1 MITLSVPSAGIKL
14 NVRPGTR
21 LFDALRQARV
31 RLYSPCGGRGVCGK
45 CRVVVREGVSPPSD
59 VELRLL
65 DGKELEAGIRLACQT
80 VLTGDAVVRAA
91 GPSVDAATVPA
102 ASGAGVALSPEPG
115 AILSWGYSAAAGGGE
130 PRVRTRAVE
139 VDLESQ
145 DGEPSDWER
154 VAAALGTDGGAPPT
168 LALARRLPAV
178 LRGGAGAGKGADAV
192 AGRPRVCAVLL
203 DGTIVDVVDT
213 ERDVFGVALDIGT
226 TTVVAYLVNLVTGET
241 VNVEGI
247 LNPQAAYGADLIS
260 RISFAETPDGLETL
274 RREIVGAVNDLI
286 RRLTSASHVDSDQVY
301 LVGAVGNTC
310 MHHLFLGIPPKH
322 LARYPYNPVVRQC
335 NPLAPAEVGLDAMNE
350 RGQFF
355 FLPNIAGFVGSDAL
369 AVAVACGMSE
379 RSDPVLAI
387 DLGTNGEIILAG
399 QGRVLACSTAAGPA
413 FEGVNISCGMMAAP
427 GAIDAARLIERDG
440 ALDMALHVIGGGPP
454 LGICGSGLVSLVAAL
469 RRAGIVDETGAFV
482 RKDGRPPGPLESRLV
497 EGRGGLEFLL
507 FSPESDHL
515 AGPGYDPVPVEAPGD
530 AQSGGKCEGGST
542 GEDKEEGNG
551 GSKSNGKGEWAPMSG
566 NAGGAGTSG
575 GTGKRSNRDDS
586 ITGRGPTVVL
596 TQRDIREL
604 QLAKGAIRAGAEIL
618 LQELGINAGE
628 ISRVFLAGAF
638 GTYLDKDAA
647 AAIGLLPPTPRA
659 SVTSVGNA
667 AGEGAVLAITSR
679 DAYRE
684 ALRLARKIEHV
695 ELGAHA
701 RFQEIFAESMTLE
714 AG

>member
-21 LFDALRQARV
+21 LFDALREARV
-31 RLYSPCGGRGVCGK
+31 RLYSPCGGRGACGK
-45 CRVVVREGVSPPSD
+45 CRVVVAGGVSPPSD
-59 VELRLL
+59 IELKLL
-65 DGKELEAGIRLACQT
+65 DGKELEAGIRLACQA

-91 GPSVDAATVPA
+91 GPSVETIAPSAAP
-102 ASGAGVALSPEPG
+102 GAGVALSPEPG
-115 AILSWGYSAAAGGGE
+115 AILSWGHAAAAGGDK
-130 PRVRTRAVE
+130 PRVRTRTVE

-154 VAAALGTDGGAPPT
+154 VAAALGIDGGAPPT
-168 LALARRLPAV
+168 LVLARRLPTV
-178 LRGGAGAGKGADAV
+178 LRGSADAGRGTD
-192 AGRPRVCAVLL
+192 AGTRPSRVCAVLL
-203 DGTIVDVVDT
+203 DGTIVDVLDT

-241 VNVEGI
+241 VNVESI

-274 RREIVGAVNDLI
+274 RREIVGAVNGLI
-286 RRLTSASHVDSDQVY
+286 RRLATASHVDSDQVY

-350 RGQFF
+350 RGHFF

-369 AVAVACGMSE
+369 AVAVACGICE

-399 QGRVLACSTAAGPA
+399 RGRVLACSTAAGPA

-440 ALDMALHVIGGGPP
+440 ALDVALHVIGGGRP

-482 RKDGRPPGPLESRLV
+482 RKGGRPPGPLGSRLV
-497 EGRGGLEFLL
+497 EGREGLEFLL
-507 FSPESDHL
+507 FSPESDCL
-515 AGPGYDPVPVEAPGD
+515 VGPGSHPALAPGG

-542 GEDKEEGNG
+542 REDKEEGNG
-551 GSKSNGKGEWAPMSG
+551 GSKSNGKGEWAPISG
-566 NAGGAGTSG
+566 NAGGVGTGG
-575 GTGKRSNRDDS
+575 GTRKKSNRDDS
-586 ITGRGPTVVL
+586 ITGRGPTVAL

-647 AAIGLLPPTPRA
+647 AAIGLLPPTPRCRRRCD
-659 SVTSVGNA
+659 
-667 AGEGAVLAITSR
+667 L
-679 DAYRE
+679 
-684 ALRLARKIEHV
+684 
-695 ELGAHA
+695 
-701 RFQEIFAESMTLE
+701 TLM
-714 AG
+714 

>member
-14 NVRPGTR
+14 NVQPGTR
-21 LFDALRQARV
+21 LFDALREARV
-31 RLYSPCGGRGVCGK
+31 RLYAPCGGRGACGK
-45 CRVVVREGVSPPSD
+45 CRVVVGGGVSPPSD

-91 GPSVDAATVPA
+91 GPSVEAIAPSAAPGA
-102 ASGAGVALSPEPG
+102 AVGLSPEPG
-115 AILSWGYSAAAGGGE
+115 AILSWGHAAAAGGGE
-130 PRVRTRAVE
+130 PRAWTRTVE

-168 LALARRLPAV
+168 LALARRLPTV
-178 LRGGAGAGKGADAV
+178 LRGSADAGRGTD
-192 AGRPRVCAVLL
+192 AGTRPSRVCAVLL
-203 DGTIVDVVDT
+203 DGTIVDVADT

-226 TTVVAYLVNLVTGET
+226 TTVVGYLVNLVTGET

-274 RREIVGAVNDLI
+274 RREIVGAVNNLI
-286 RRLTSASHVDSDQVY
+286 RRLTSASHVDSDQIY

-369 AVAVACGMSE
+369 AVAVACGISE

-399 QGRVLACSTAAGPA
+399 RGRVLACSTAAGPA

-440 ALDMALHVIGGGPP
+440 ALDMSLHVIGGGPP

-469 RRAGIVDETGAFV
+469 RRAGLVDKTGAFV
-482 RKDGRPPGPLESRLV
+482 RKDGHPPGPLGSRFV
-497 EGRGGLEFLL
+497 EGREGLEFLL
-507 FSPESDHL
+507 FSPESDCL
-515 AGPGYDPVPVEAPGD
+515 VGPGSHPALAPGG

-542 GEDKEEGNG
+542 REDKEEGNG
-551 GSKSNGKGEWAPMSG
+551 GSKS
-566 NAGGAGTSG
+566 
-575 GTGKRSNRDDS
+575 DDS
-586 ITGRGPTVVL
+586 VTSRGPTVVL

-638 GTYLDKDAA
+638 GTHLDKDAA

-659 SVTSVGNA
+659 RVTSVGNA
-667 AGEGAVLAITSR
+667 AGEGAVLAITSK

-714 AG
+714 AR